1 MSDTLR
7 IAQAVEFAAIKH
19 ARQRRKDTGETPYVN
34 HLAAVATNVA
44 KATNGQDANLIIAA
58 YLHDCS
64 EDCGITRAEIVEAF
78 GADVADLVAEATDD
92 KSLPKD
98 ERKSLQIEHAPHK
111 SARAKL
117 LKLADLVA
125 NMTDMLANPPVN
137 WSLERQL
144 LYFVWANDIA
154 TGLRSGSPR
163 LEAPA
168 LLAEFDALF
177 ARFQDL
183 KAGPTVH
190 PLALAVKIAANA
202 HATHQPDKGG
212 APYILHPLRMTMR
225 MDSDEARMTAVL
237 HDVVEDHE
245 QDGWTFERLA
255 KAGIPDSVI
264 EALRCVT
271 RLSGDENY
279 VAFIERAATNPIAK
293 AVKIADLED
302 NMNVLRLAELRDKD
316 VERLH
321 KYHASWKRL
330 T

>member
-1 MSDTLR
+1 M
-7 IAQAVEFAAIKH
+7 
-19 ARQRRKDTGETPYVN
+19 
-34 HLAAVATNVA
+34 
-44 KATNGQDANLIIAA
+44 
-58 YLHDCS
+58 
-64 EDCGITRAEIVEAF
+64 
-78 GADVADLVAEATDD
+78 
-92 KSLPKD
+92 
-98 ERKSLQIEHAPHK
+98 
-111 SARAKL
+111 
-117 LKLADLVA
+117 
-125 NMTDMLANPPVN
+125 
-137 WSLERQL
+137 
-144 LYFVWANDIA
+144 
-154 TGLRSGSPR
+154 
-163 LEAPA
+163 
-168 LLAEFDALF
+168 
-177 ARFQDL
+177 
-183 KAGPTVH
+183 
-190 PLALAVKIAANA
+190 ALAVKIAANA